1 MFLLLSVLSTGYE
14 ANAAHSWSAER
25 GVIQTVDY
33 TNSSVTILEKKKVAE
48 TFIWNSGT
56 WFRQKTPKPGAS
68 WISRLFS
75 LGEKTTTDSLRPGR
89 TVWIYYRREYGRSVA
104 HEIVVML
111 PAPQSIPCRLISKKT
126 GGILSRAA

>member
-1 MFLLLSVLSTGYE
+1 MKLPRAYSSVRTFLLMGMLSSGFAAYG
-14 ANAAHSWSAER
+14 AHSPIAEH

-33 TNSSVTILEKKKVAE
+33 TNRSVTILDKQKVAE

-75 LGEKTTTDSLRPGR
+75 FGEETTTDSLRPGR
-89 TVWIYYRREYGRSVA
+89 TVWIYYRREYGHSVA
-104 HEIVVML
+104 REIMVLL
-111 PAPQSIPCRLISKKT
+111 PAPNPSTPAHR
-126 GGILSRAA
+126 